1 MLVFQ
6 LLTSTRRLPVPN
18 SPSHPSN
25 ALSKRLRHVLLAVG
39 VVVVVVAVFPSISML
54 IFQLLT
60 STRRLPNPSPNVSNV
75 HSMKLRL
82 ALPGESRSDL
92 GANSTLMLDFLLS
105 ILTLNRNSLLSNV
118 ISTKSLKH
126 AVPGL

>member
-25 ALSKRLRHVLLAVG
+25 ALSKRLRHVLLAV
-39 VVVVVVAVFPSISML
+39 VVVVVVAAVFPSTSML

-60 STRRLPNPSPNVSNV
+60 STRRLPSPNLSNV
-75 HSMKLRL
+75 HSMKSRL

-92 GANSTLMLDFLLS
+92 GANSTSMLDFLLS
-105 ILTLNRNSLLSNV
+105 TLTLSRNSLPSNV
-118 ISTKSLKH
+118 ISTKSLKR
-126 AVPGL
+126 AVPGV